1 MSETELTKLRDE
13 IDAIDLQLLQLL
25 ARRDAVSGRVRL
37 AKAGDD
43 VKLRPGREADILRSL
58 LAANKGGFPE
68 RSLLR
73 IWREIFSAS
82 LASQGAYSTA
92 VLTQDGGS
100 FLWDQA
106 RDHFG
111 GSGTF
116 HRCTTPRR
124 VLEAVAGGEDALG
137 ILPLPD
143 PEDADPW
150 WQHLLVQ
157 PKAAGRGGDAPQII
171 AKLPFW
177 SSAGA
182 NINGNGETAL
192 VIAMMA
198 PDPSGHDRSFVAI
211 DLAREVS
218 ANRLTSALGAA
229 GIDAALA
236 ARWHETAAPER
247 WVSLID
253 MAGFVDADDAR
264 FGALSDALE
273 VPVNQ
278 ILRLG
283 CFAAPSIIEAKGRS

>member
-1 MSETELTKLRDE
+1 MSETDITSLRDE
-13 IDAIDLQLLQLL
+13 IDAIDLELLQLL

-43 VKLRPGREADILRSL
+43 VKLRPGREADILRAL
-58 LAANKGGFPE
+58 LAANDGGFPE

-100 FLWDQA
+100 LLWDQA

-111 GSGTF
+111 AGGTF
-116 HRCTTPRR
+116 HRCATPRR
-124 VLEAVAGGEDALG
+124 VLEAVAAGEDTLG
-137 ILPLPD
+137 ILPLPA
-143 PEDADPW
+143 PEDSDPW

-157 PKAAGRGGDAPQII
+157 PNSTAGGSGAPQII

-177 SSAGA
+177 TPAGD
-182 NINGNGETAL
+182 NGNSETAV

-198 PDPSGHDRSFVAI
+198 PDPSGRDRTFLAI
-211 DLAREVS
+211 DLAGEVS

-247 WVSLID
+247 WVNLID
-253 MAGFVDADDAR
+253 MAGFADADDAR
-264 FGALSDALE
+264 FSALTDALE

-283 CFAAPSIIEAKGRS
+283 CFAAPSVIETKGRN

>member
-13 IDAIDLQLLQLL
+13 IDAIDLELLQLL

-92 VLTQDGGS
+92 VLSQDGGS
-100 FLWDQA
+100 LLWDQA

-111 GSGTF
+111 AGSAF
-116 HRCTTPRR
+116 HRCVTPRR
-124 VLEAVAGGEDALG
+124 VLEAVVGGEDALG

-157 PKAAGRGGDAPQII
+157 PKAAGGGDAPQII

-177 SSAGA
+177 SSAAA
-182 NINGNGETAL
+182 NSNSNSETAL

-198 PDPSGHDRSFVAI
+198 PDPSANDRSFVAI
-211 DLAREVS
+211 DLAGEIS
-218 ANRLTSALGAA
+218 ANRLSSALDAA
-229 GIDAALA
+229 GINAALA

-253 MAGFVDADDAR
+253 MAGFADADDAC
-264 FGALSDALE
+264 FGALTDALD

-283 CFAAPSIIEAKGRS
+283 CFAAPSIIEAKRRS

>member
-1 MSETELTKLRDE
+1 MSEAELTKLRDE
-13 IDAIDLQLLQLL
+13 IDAIDLELLQLL

-68 RSLLR
+68 RSMLR

-100 FLWDQA
+100 LLWDQA

-111 GSGTF
+111 AGGTY
-116 HRCTTPRR
+116 HGCATPRR
-124 VLEAVAGGEDALG
+124 VLESVAGGEDALG

-143 PEDADPW
+143 PEDTDPW

-157 PKAAGRGGDAPQII
+157 PKAAGGGDAPQII

-182 NINGNGETAL
+182 NKNGNGETAL

-198 PDPSGHDRSFVAI
+198 PDPSTNDRPLAAI
-211 DLAREVS
+211 DLAGEVS

-247 WVSLID
+247 WVNLID
-253 MAGFVDADDAR
+253 MAGFTDADDAR
-264 FGALSDALE
+264 FDALSDALE

-283 CFAAPSIIEAKGRS
+283 CFAAPSVIKAKGKS

>member
-1 MSETELTKLRDE
+1 MSEAALTKLRDE

-43 VKLRPGREADILRSL
+43 VKLRPGREADILRTL

-100 FLWDQA
+100 SLWDQA
-106 RDHFG
+106 RDHFDAG
-111 GSGTF
+111 GTF
-116 HRCTTPRR
+116 HRCATPRR

-157 PKAAGRGGDAPQII
+157 PNTGGGVAPQII

-177 SSAGA
+177 TSAGA
-182 NINGNGETAL
+182 NSNGNGETAL

-198 PDPSGHDRSFVAI
+198 PDPSGRDRSLVAI
-211 DLAREVS
+211 DLAGELS
-218 ANRLTSALGAA
+218 ANRLTSALDAA

-253 MAGFVDADDAR
+253 MDGFAGADDAR
-264 FGALSDALE
+264 FGALTDALE

-283 CFAAPSIIEAKGRS
+283 CFAVPSVIEAKGRR